1 MPDSIIKVLAISAV
15 SSALYLVIRRDSRDM
30 ALLLTL
36 SVSAFMLLLGL
47 NMAGAVVRFVNH
59 LGESAGLQSAAV
71 SIVLKEVGI
80 SIVARL
86 ASDICREA
94 GQVSAA
100 SGAEFVGAIA
110 ALYVAL
116 PLFETV
122 ISMIESL
129 IA

>member
-1 MPDSIIKVLAISAV
+1 MPDSIIKVLAVSAV
-15 SSALYLVIRRDSRDM
+15 GSALYLVIRRDSRDM

-36 SVSAFMLLLGL
+36 SVTAFMLLLGL
-47 NMAGAVVRFVNH
+47 NMAGAVIRFVNR
-59 LGESAGLQSAAV
+59 LGDSAGLQGAAV
-71 SIVLKEVGI
+71 SIVLKEIGI
-80 SIVARL
+80 SIVSRVS
-86 ASDICREA
+86 SDICREA

-100 SGAEFVGAIA
+100 SSAEFVGAIA

-122 ISMIESL
+122 VSMIESL

>member
-1 MPDSIIKVLAISAV
+1 MPDSVIKVLAISAV
-15 SSALYLVIRRDSRDM
+15 GSALYLVIRRDSRDM

-36 SVSAFMLLLGL
+36 AVTAFIVLLGL
-47 NMAGAVVRFVNH
+47 NMADAVVKFVNR
-59 LGESAGLQSAAV
+59 LGESARLQGAAV

-80 SIVARL
+80 SILARL
-86 ASDICREA
+86 SSDICREA

-100 SGAEFVGAIA
+100 SGAEFVGAVA

-122 ISMIESL
+122 VSMIESL
-129 IA
+129 IV